1 MLRVR
6 VIHVSI
12 CAALALYS
20 AFGAGW
26 KWEGLPPLPHLAGLH
41 SESPRTG
48 DAIGW
53 GPPAILVS

>member
-26 KWEGLPPLPHLAGLH
+26 KWEGIPPLPH
-41 SESPRTG
+41 
-48 DAIGW
+48 
-53 GPPAILVS
+53 